1 MACVVMT
8 KVVWLQVTHAAPLHA
23 LRRIH
28 EAFPAAAATPDART
42 GALPLHLAVGSG
54 LPVLPTT
61 TPLPRLPARIR
72 VKVSCVGAGDVP
84 ADGG

>member
-1 MACVVMT
+1 MARVVMT

-54 LPVLPTT
+54 LPVLPRPIS
-61 TPLPRLPARIR
+61 PLPALPRF
-72 VKVSCVGAGDVP
+72 
-84 ADGG
+84 

>member
-1 MACVVMT
+1 MT
-8 KVVWLQVTHAAPLHA
+8 KSRRCQVTHAAPLHA

-54 LPVLPTT
+54 LPVTHDPCLC
-61 TPLPRLPARIR
+61 LLCR
-72 VKVSCVGAGDVP
+72 GFQQGFE
-84 ADGG
+84 